1 MRHTVRILSLSILV
15 ALAGAAIG
23 KPKPAP
29 APAPAAQAAP
39 AAPAGAQGTTAAS
52 VYKDNVAVH
61 QAAQPASPTVTTL
74 NKGSAV
80 DVQKQEGLWFNVKAQ
95 PSTVGYVKI
104 NEIRLAK
111 ASGGNGNDG
120 YSMFGGHPKPSETA
134 GVRGINEEQLR
145 GATFD
150 PAAVA
155 RMETFRVDDATA
167 NAYASRMH
175 LQKTDVAYKKEP
187 GLGEGHRATSGSSE
201 QTQVQEQQ
209 NHAAKVGAMSMIG
222 GHFGLG
228 VSASTAADAMPKSEQ
243 EKVDEEIAMGP
254 QLAGR
259 VLSVLPLLNDPT
271 AQRRVNTIGRWVALQ
286 TPRDDLPWT
295 FAVVDSPE
303 MNAFAAPG
311 GYIIVTRGLY
321 EVLQSDDEVA
331 ADQQRQ
337 VGPDERHGSEQVD
350 DDLRAPI
357 AHLPP
362 RQHIAHER
370 GRHHQQVDDQPEH
383 PDQLARCLVTTEIE
397 PAEDV
402 DIDHHEEH
410 AGAIGVGIAQHPA
423 GVDVAHDALDAV
435 EGAIGRSE
443 IMHRQHDPG
452 DDLHGQHQPG
462 EDSEIP
468 EIVEVA
474 RDRIAATERAI
485 NQARERQ
492 TLVEPATEVGLGL
505 IGT

>member
-1 MRHTVRILSLSILV
+1 MRHTVRILSLSILI

-23 KPKPAP
+23 KPRPAP
-29 APAPAAQAAP
+29 APTPAAQPAP
-39 AAPAGAQGTTAAS
+39 AAPAGSQGITAAS
-52 VYKDNVAVH
+52 VYKDNVALH
-61 QAAQPASPTVTTL
+61 LAAQPTSPTVTTL
-74 NKGSAV
+74 SKGSAV

-95 PSTVGYVKI
+95 PGTVGYVKI

-111 ASGGNGNDG
+111 AGGGSNDG

-175 LQKTDVAYKKEP
+175 LQKTEVAYKKEP

-201 QTQVQEQQ
+201 QTQMQEQQ
-209 NHAAKVGAMSMIG
+209 NHAAKVGALSAIG
-222 GHFGLG
+222 GHFGFG
-228 VSASTAADAMPKSEQ
+228 ASASKAADAMPKSEQ
-243 EKVDEEIAMGP
+243 EKVDEETAMGP

-259 VLSVLPLLNDPT
+259 VLSVLPLLNDPV

-331 ADQQRQ
+331 A
-337 VGPDERHGSEQVD
+337 V
-350 DDLRAPI
+350 L
-357 AHLPP
+357 
-362 RQHIAHER
+362 AHEIS
-370 GRHHQQVDDQPEH
+370 HV
-383 PDQLARCLVTTEIE
+383 
-397 PAEDV
+397 
-402 DIDHHEEH
+402 
-410 AGAIGVGIAQHPA
+410 
-423 GVDVAHDALDAV
+423 
-435 EGAIGRSE
+435 
-443 IMHRQHDPG
+443 
-452 DDLHGQHQPG
+452 
-462 EDSEIP
+462 
-468 EIVEVA
+468 VA
-474 RDRIAATERAI
+474 RDHYYVIMKQAATAVVTDIAIDKATAHAGVGGQFANYFAKQGASIMLTGFDKEVEYRSDGASLIYTARAGYNPLAMYAVLQKLAAASDPGRTHNI
-485 NQARERQ
+485 YSTHPVPSARLDRLDQ
-492 TLVEPATEVGLGL
+492 KGLANVAQYTDRPYVLAYGR
-505 IGT
+505 